1 MYSSGPAGL
10 AGEFHKPPHVADIL
24 APLQRTIT
32 AEQDRLHTEP
42 PVSECNVGLKRESC
56 SIY

>member
-10 AGEFHKPPHVADIL
+10 AGEFHKPPHVADAL
-24 APLQRTIT
+24 ALLRRTIT
-32 AEQDRLHTEP
+32 AAQNRLQTEP
-42 PVSECNVGLKRESC
+42 PASECNVGLKRESC